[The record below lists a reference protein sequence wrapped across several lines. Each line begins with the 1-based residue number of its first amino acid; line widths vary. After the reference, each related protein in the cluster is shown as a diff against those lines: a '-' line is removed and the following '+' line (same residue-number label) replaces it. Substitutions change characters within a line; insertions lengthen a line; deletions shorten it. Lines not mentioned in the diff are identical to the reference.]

1 MSKKQIIYLV
11 TGIVCLAIGF
21 IAGYKG
27 YSLYVDYKKP
37 AFTKDRVELFIYPD
51 SGIEDVISKLG
62 PHAVNFRSLMR
73 MLEKEDVATNL
84 KAGHYLFSK
93 NNPAVYVARA
103 LTRGWQSPVNL
114 VLSGSLRVKS
124 QIAAKIASQMMVDS
138 ATVAAAFEDKA
149 LLAEY
154 GKTPEQIFSMFIP
167 DTYEMYWTASVK
179 DILDKQKQALDAF
192 WTEDNIAKA
201 KAQGLT
207 PMEATIVASIV
218 KGESNYEPEFPKIAG
233 VYLNRLHKGMKL
245 QADPTVAF
253 CYNYTLNRILLKHL
267 EVDSPYNTYKYFG
280 LPPAPICVPTKA
292 CLEAVLNPDKAP
304 NLYFCANSDFSG
316 SHKFAVDYSEH
327 LRNAREFQQALN
339 KRQRE
344 QGK

>member
-1 MSKKQIIYLV
+1 MNKKSIIVVCGAVAFVVGILV
-11 TGIVCLAIGF
+11 ALKAYT
-21 IAGYKG
+21 
-27 YSLYVDYKKP
+27 LYTDYKKP
-37 AFTKDRVELFIYPD
+37 AFLKDKVELYIYP
-51 SGIEDVISKLG
+51 GTTPQDVEAMLYTEV
-62 PHAVNFRSLMR
+62 VNIKSIRR
-73 MLEKEDVATNL
+73 MFAKEDLSSNIKV
-84 KAGHYLFSK
+84 GHYLFSK
-93 NNPAVYVARA
+93 NNSAVYVARA

-114 VLSGSLRVKS
+114 VLSGSLRIKS
-124 QIAAKIASQMMVDS
+124 QIAAKIASQMLVDS
-138 ATVAAAFEDKA
+138 AEVARAFEDKA

-154 GKTPEQIFSMFIP
+154 GKTPEEIFSLFIP
-167 DTYEMYWTASVK
+167 DTYQMYWTASVK

-201 KAQGLT
+201 KKQGLT

-233 VYLNRLHKGMKL
+233 VYLNRLHTGMKL

-292 CLEAVLNPDKAP
+292 CLEAVLNPDPAS

-316 SHKFAVDYSEH
+316 SHKFAKDYSEH

-339 KRQRE
+339 RRQAA